1 MKKTDLLNRLSQY
14 DDDDEI
20 LVETIDGGFH
30 DPVIYISSVRARNA
44 AEFTIASTSSY
55 VHGDSNTGFGAVIL
69 GTSIG
74 FAKLE

>member
-1 MKKTDLLNRLSQY
+1 MKKTDLLKLLSKY
-14 DDDDEI
+14 DDDAEI

-44 AEFTIASTSSY
+44 VEFTDASTSGY
-55 VHGDSNTGFGAVIL
+55 VNGNSTTGFGAVVL